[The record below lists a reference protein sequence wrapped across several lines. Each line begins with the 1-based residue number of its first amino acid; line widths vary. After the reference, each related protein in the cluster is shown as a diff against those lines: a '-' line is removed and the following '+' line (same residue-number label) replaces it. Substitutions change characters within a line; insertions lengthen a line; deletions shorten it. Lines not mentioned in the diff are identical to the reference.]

1 MSYMTPG
8 NPKRRLTGLFM
19 VIIFVVSLFTIR
31 LVDLQI
37 IQAEAINKVSFANRS
52 VTRVIPALR
61 GSILDANGT
70 VLAHTV
76 YRYDINAAP
85 SKVGPILRNVSG
97 QDVQVSV
104 EQVAA
109 ELAAILGMKSEEVLQ
124 KIIGTTEYSN
134 IKKKVNAEVYRRIK
148 ALEIPWLYYD
158 PIPTRVYPNGA
169 VAGNLTGFLGSDSTP
184 LAGLERQFNSC
195 LAGQDGQET
204 FEKGVDGIKIPS
216 SAVITKAAI
225 PGRDI
230 VLTIDSDLQY
240 FAQQVL
246 ANTVVK
252 LNAEWASAIVVEA
265 KTGKLL
271 AAAEAPTVDPND
283 PGKSDAADRGS
294 RIFQAV
300 FEPGSTMKTITAAT
314 VVAEKAAE
322 PGSGFKVPYRLTFS
336 FGRDVTDSH
345 VHPTEKL
352 TLSGIL
358 ADSSNTGI
366 ILAGQKVPAETRYKY
381 IRKFGLGEKTGI
393 NFEGESAGIVHKPG
407 TALYDLMTD
416 KVTMFGQGISVTPIQ
431 TAYIYQP
438 LANDGVRLEPQLVA
452 GCRSADGS
460 LESPARKAPVTVLDP
475 AANKKTVDMLE
486 MVVKYGG
493 IGRTAT
499 IPGYRVG
506 GKTGTA
512 QIKNGTGYGYRYAIS
527 FIGMAPA
534 ENPEYVLAVTVY
546 KPTTISNSLGAT
558 PPWRQIMQQ
567 VLRNYRVPPS
577 TTTAKEIPKYW
588 H

>member
-1 MSYMTPG
+1 MTPG

-109 ELAAILGMKSEEVLQ
+109 ELAAILSMKSEDVLQ

-322 PGSGFKVPYRLTFS
+322 PGSGFKVPYRLNFS

-452 GCRSADGS
+452 GCRSADGT
-460 LESPARKAPVTVLDP
+460 LEAPARKAPVTVLDP

-534 ENPEYVLAVTVY
+534 ENPKYVLAVTVY

>member
-1 MSYMTPG
+1 
-8 NPKRRLTGLFM
+8 
-19 VIIFVVSLFTIR
+19 
-31 LVDLQI
+31 
-37 IQAEAINKVSFANRS
+37 
-52 VTRVIPALR
+52 
-61 GSILDANGT
+61 
-70 VLAHTV
+70 
-76 YRYDINAAP
+76 
-85 SKVGPILRNVSG
+85 
-97 QDVQVSV
+97 
-104 EQVAA
+104 
-109 ELAAILGMKSEEVLQ
+109 
-124 KIIGTTEYSN
+124 
-134 IKKKVNAEVYRRIK
+134 
-148 ALEIPWLYYD
+148 
-158 PIPTRVYPNGA
+158 
-169 VAGNLTGFLGSDSTP
+169 
-184 LAGLERQFNSC
+184 
-195 LAGQDGQET
+195 
-204 FEKGVDGIKIPS
+204 
-216 SAVITKAAI
+216 
-225 PGRDI
+225 
-230 VLTIDSDLQY
+230 
-240 FAQQVL
+240 
-246 ANTVVK
+246 
-252 LNAEWASAIVVEA
+252 
-265 KTGKLL
+265 
-271 AAAEAPTVDPND
+271 
-283 PGKSDAADRGS
+283 
-294 RIFQAV
+294 
-300 FEPGSTMKTITAAT
+300 
-314 VVAEKAAE
+314 
-322 PGSGFKVPYRLTFS
+322 
-336 FGRDVTDSH
+336 
-345 VHPTEKL
+345 
-352 TLSGIL
+352 
-358 ADSSNTGI
+358 
-366 ILAGQKVPAETRYKY
+366 LAGQKVPAETRYKY